1 MTDQVTA
8 FLPCRKGSQRIP
20 DKNTKPFSRYPGGL
34 LELKLT
40 QLFRCKN
47 IKEVIL
53 STNDERVIRVG
64 EDIASKFAYKELV
77 IDIRPDSLS
86 SSSASTDDV
95 IKYVSQKLDFEHIL
109 WTHVTS
115 PFLTSHDYDKCIEQY
130 AKACSIGYDSLM
142 TVQSHQSFYWNEN
155 EPINYDRNVE
165 KWPRTQTIKKIYEV
179 DSGAFIASKKM
190 YLACGDRI
198 GNKPYLLD
206 LKKKYNIDIDWPEQ
220 FELAEILFNRHD
232 V

>member
-1 MTDQVTA
+1 VTNQVTA

-20 DKNTKPFSRYPGGL
+20 DKNTKPFSRYPDGL

-53 STNDERVIRVG
+53 STNDDRVIRVG
-64 EDIASKFAYKELV
+64 EDIASRLAYKKLV

-86 SSSASTDDV
+86 SSSTSTDDV

-115 PFLTSHDYDKCIEQY
+115 PFLTSHDYDECIDRY
-130 AKACSIGYDSLM
+130 AKACANGYDSLM
-142 TVQSHQSFYWNEN
+142 TVQSHQSFYWDEN
-155 EPINYDRNVE
+155 KPISYNRDIE

-179 DSGAFIASKKM
+179 DSGAFIASKQT
-190 YLACGDRI
+190 YLTCEDRI

-206 LKKKYNIDIDWPEQ
+206 LEKKYNIDIDWPEQ
-220 FELAEILFNRHD
+220 FELAEILFNRHEL
-232 V
+232 